1 MFSVIFVI
9 VTMSLTS
16 CQNES
21 YENAVNKNTTSKD
34 IRNLIVKLSENNI
47 KIDNALAENNNLIF
61 DENVIKF
68 LNAAKNETD
77 IKKSFETAGI
87 KNSDELINLL
97 KEKVN
102 LGKQFMLEN
111 PNFYKLDLQ
120 KRTILLD
127 KVLDSMFFP
136 NYVESKINKLGKLSI
151 NDKNTIASKNCAKQY
166 NININRCNGSSLRCS
181 AAAIISASAGIWPG
195 LIGAAFCMWESHD
208 CKIEAS
214 EDYRDC
220 LVETRLSY
228 WRP

>member
-136 NYVESKINKLGKLSI
+136 NYVESKMNKLGKLSI

-166 NININRCNGSSLRCS
+166 NININANQ
-181 AAAIISASAGIWPG
+181 G
-195 LIGAAFCMWESHD
+195 L
-208 CKIEAS
+208 K
-214 EDYRDC
+214 Y
-220 LVETRLSY
+220 
-228 WRP
+228 